1 MGNSHGAA
9 ILMRDGKK
17 RFLLG
22 AVGSGNIFSSQDS
35 LSESRDSSTSEKDEN
50 DIVHT
55 QSRGELSH
63 ALALA
68 LELCDT
74 RVSHMSSR
82 IIHSERLRQD
92 VC

>member
-1 MGNSHGAA
+1 ME
-9 ILMRDGKK
+9 KK
-17 RFLLG
+17 GFYSAL
-22 AVGSGNIFSSQDS
+22 SEGNIFSSQDS

>member
-1 MGNSHGAA
+1 M
-9 ILMRDGKK
+9 GKK

-35 LSESRDSSTSEKDEN
+35 LSEKDEN